1 MSRDSQHAAVVAAVD
16 VLRGVQD
23 VKRSQE
29 AQAEY
34 LADVGELVI
43 EVAHCLA
50 AAGVTWDDLVDEV
63 DSVAGV
69 VARVLEHD
77 PAGQLEYALRR
88 AVGRARYRA
97 RARADAG
104 LE

>member
-1 MSRDSQHAAVVAAVD
+1 MSRDPQHAAVVAAVGA
-16 VLRGVQD
+16 LRGAQE

-34 LADVGELVI
+34 LADVGELVS
-43 EVAHCLA
+43 EVAHCLTG
-50 AAGVTWDDLVDEV
+50 AGVTWDDLVEEV
-63 DSVAGV
+63 DSAAGV
-69 VARVLEHD
+69 TARVLEHD

-88 AVGRARYRA
+88 AVDRARYRA